1 MTEKSSLDNPQANE
15 GHEGEFEFKEALRSE
30 TDEPV
35 FDEARTARL
44 LRKIDINVIP
54 FVALLYLWAS
64 LAHFFFIVIFLITL
78 FD

>member
-1 MTEKSSLDNPQANE
+1 MTEKSSPDSTRVDK
-15 GHEGEFEFKEALRSE
+15 GHEEDFEFKEVSRSE

-54 FVALLYLWAS
+54 FVALLYLWGLLLISFS
-64 LAHFFFIVIFLITL
+64 LSYFSFHC
-78 FD
+78 

>member
-1 MTEKSSLDNPQANE
+1 MTENSSLDSPQVDKGLE
-15 GHEGEFEFKEALRSE
+15 EDFKFKEASRSE

-54 FVALLYLWAS
+54 FVALLYL
-64 LAHFFFIVIFLITL
+64 
-78 FD
+78 